1 MKGHHKINT
10 AKTIRLCTTFKSLVL
25 SLVTVILLPLTGT
38 CHPKEVLHFGDQAAV
53 FGFSTRGVPE
63 FRTVCKAV
71 NGCDSALKNMFEKS
85 FGVRLTPNDHRYI
98 GHNLLAGAIPG
109 TSIGY
114 LYAKARSAGFDGS
127 RKDFAARLGRLNAK
141 FKEGVVKVAM
151 QKLALNRKEAMALVC
166 ILHDIHLLGD
176 LTPDNSRIQ
185 TIPKYAEIV
194 HDIKTK
200 LVNLMDNDVSRELIT
215 ESLERLLGESVEIA
229 GRDGTQHAAEH
240 LLHGMCEARMLSGAL
255 AYRW

>member
-1 MKGHHKINT
+1 MNT
-10 AKTIRLCTTFKSLVL
+10 TKTVLRGETFKGLFI
-25 SLVTVILLPLTGT
+25 SLVTVVLLPLTGT
-38 CHPKEVLHFGDQAAV
+38 CHPKETMHFRDQAAA
-53 FGFSTRGVPE
+53 FGFSTRGAAD
-63 FRTVCKAV
+63 FHAVCKAV

-109 TSIGY
+109 TSMDY

-127 RKDFAARLGRLNAK
+127 RKDFAARLGRLNVK

-151 QKLALNRKEAMALVC
+151 QKLALNRKEATALVC

-200 LVNLMDNDVSRELIT
+200 LVNLMDDDASRERMA
-215 ESLERLLGESVEIA
+215 ESLEGLLGESVAIA
-229 GRDGTQHAAEH
+229 GREGTQRAAEH
-240 LLHGMCEARMLSGAL
+240 MLRGMCEARMLSGAL
-255 AYRW
+255 AYRG